1 MGNNLTLDEM
11 LSRTDKRQQAFEYMI
26 GHLRNCRYPLVVETG
41 ISRQEDNYQGDG
53 MSTLIW
59 DAVMQEVTGTVQ
71 CVDINPEACRFAKD
85 RVSDKV
91 MIYCGD
97 SVAFLSSKE
106 KEYDKLSRKIDLL
119 YLDSYDLDINNWHPS
134 AQHHIYELLAIK
146 GALRP
151 GTLVAVDDNLVI
163 DGRHVGKGT
172 YVAEW
177 MDRVGKKMVYQG
189 YQWIWE
195 W

>member
-1 MGNNLTLDEM
+1 MNKLTLEQM
-11 LSRTDKRQQAFEYMI
+11 LKRTNQREESFRIMI
-26 GHLRNCRYPLVVETG
+26 NHLRTNSYPLIVETG
-41 ISRQEDNYQGDG
+41 ISRQEDNYAGDG

-59 DAVMQEVTGTVQ
+59 DTVINDIDGTLQ
-71 CVDINPEACRFAKD
+71 CVDIDANACRFVKD
-85 RVSDKV
+85 RVSHRT

-97 SVAFLSSKE
+97 SVKFLESKE
-106 KEYDKLSRKIDLL
+106 REYEKLSRKIDLL

-163 DGRHVGKGT
+163 DGKHVGKGT

-177 MDRVGKKMVYQG
+177 MDRVGKKMVYRG

>member
-1 MGNNLTLDEM
+1 MNKLTLEQM
-11 LSRTDKRQQAFEYMI
+11 LKRTNQREESFRIMI
-26 GHLRNCRYPLVVETG
+26 NHLRTNSYPLIVETG
-41 ISRQEDNYQGDG
+41 ISRQEDNYAGDG

-59 DAVMQEVTGTVQ
+59 DTVINDIDGTLQ
-71 CVDINPEACRFAKD
+71 CVDIDANACRFVKD
-85 RVSDKV
+85 RVSHRT

-97 SVAFLSSKE
+97 SVKFLESKE
-106 KEYDKLSRKIDLL
+106 REYEKLSRKIDLL

-134 AQHHIYELLAIK
+134 AQHHIYELLSIK

-151 GTLVAVDDNLVI
+151 GTLVAVDDNMI
-163 DGRHVGKGT
+163 TNGRIVGKGA

-177 MDRVGKKMVYQG
+177 MATVGKKIIYQG
-189 YQWIWE
+189 CQTIWE

>member
-1 MGNNLTLDEM
+1 MSTKLSLAEM
-11 LSRTDKRQQAFEYMI
+11 LARTDKRREAFEFMI
-26 GHLRNCRYPLVVETG
+26 EHLRQCRYPLVVETG

-71 CVDINPEACRFAKD
+71 CVDINPDACRFAKD

-97 SVAFLSSKE
+97 SVKFLASKE
-106 KEYDKLSRKIDLL
+106 VEYDKLSRKIDLL
-119 YLDSYDLDINNWHPS
+119 YLDSYDLDVNNWHPS

-151 GTLVAVDDNLVI
+151 GTLVAIDDNLVI

-177 MDRVGKKMVYQG
+177 MARVGKKMVYQG